1 VIEYEPASAQAECYR
16 TLADRVMKNT
26 HFTIPT
32 PLEIDELESLAY
44 SYI

>member
-1 VIEYEPASAQAECYR
+1 ME
-16 TLADRVMKNT
+16 NT